1 MLFFVK
7 VRIDVSKLAELGRKM
22 QNGEFSTHPTSTY
35 CLKDDPSVG
44 LNIWEAADFDDFERK
59 FAPQREYYVEVFE
72 VTPVI
77 TATEAQQLLVK
88 QMTAILQH

>member
-7 VRIDVSKLAELGRKM
+7 VRIDVSKLAEMGRKI
-22 QNGEFSTHPTSTY
+22 QSGEFTAHPTSTY
-35 CLKDDPSVG
+35 CLRDDPAVG
-44 LNIWEAADFDDFERK
+44 LNIWEAADLEDFERK
-59 FAPQREYYVEVFE
+59 FAPQRGYYAEVYE

-88 QMTAILQH
+88 QMRAS